1 MQSSPPENKTATRV
15 LPAGSEAGGSGIL
28 RTLNRSDSTSC
39 CRSKPTEGESLVNG
53 QLLGGGSA
61 LLNLPMPE
69 TCNNK

>member
-1 MQSSPPENKTATRV
+1 M
-15 LPAGSEAGGSGIL
+15 L

-39 CRSKPTEGESLVNG
+39 CRSKATEGESLVNG
-53 QLLGGGSA
+53 QLPGGGSA